1 MSDPISAS
9 EHLDASVLA
18 DIRALAISGE
28 DVLAE
33 VMDIFLAD
41 VPIQLRALTSASEA
55 CDGEATWRVAHRLKG
70 TALGMGAWRMANI
83 CATVEC
89 AARGQAFA
97 GVAAGIG
104 ELVTEFEATRLALES
119 EVDRWRLVGARLR
132 APV

>member
-1 MSDPISAS
+1 MSDPITAS

-41 VPIQLRALTSASEA
+41 VPIQLRALTTALEA
-55 CDGEATWRVAHRLKG
+55 RDGEATWRVAHRLKG

-89 AARGQAFA
+89 AARGQALE
-97 GVAAGIG
+97 GVAAGLA
-104 ELVTEFEATRLALES
+104 ELVAEFESTRLALER
-119 EVDRWRLVGARLR
+119 EVGGWRLVVARIR
-132 APV
+132 ASA